1 MTDQYLVESVR
12 TLRFLSIVH
21 PFLRLVA
28 LVIAALAAPAK
39 GIAAS
44 TAGDVASPAADL
56 AWLMAAAGMVM
67 MMQVGFLLLEAGMVR
82 SKNSINVA
90 QKNLLDFVFGAVAF
104 AAVGFM
110 FAFGASGW
118 LPIGFDSDFFF
129 LQKLDSWE
137 AAFFVFQVMFC
148 GTAATI
154 VSGAVAERMKLAA
167 YVFGS
172 IFLSA
177 VIYPL
182 FVHWAWGAAL
192 GPNSGAFL
200 ANLGFVDFAGS
211 TVVHATG
218 GWISLAAC
226 VVIGPRQGRYDSEG
240 RPVRIAGH
248 SPVLSTTGA
257 LVLFFGWIGFNGGS
271 TLSANADVAPIILN
285 TVLAGGIACCVGYVL
300 GYMQDRVVLPEKSLC
315 GMLGGLVAVTAGCHV
330 LEPGGALIVGAL
342 GAAVAMFTNDFLERK
357 LKVDD
362 AVGAIG
368 VHGFAGVAG
377 TLALALLAPVDRLP
391 AGGRFEQLY
400 VQAFG
405 SALNFYWAFGLG
417 WIFFKILDKTLG
429 IRVSGEVEEIG
440 LNVAEHGSRLGVGHV
455 EQALSD
461 LLSGTA
467 DLSRRLPVEA
477 GDEAEKLTALF
488 NRLMDNIQTE
498 EKAREEERSLKRDDE
513 EAERVTALANATFEA
528 IVIYHDGIIV
538 DGNDQ
543 LAELVGIPLSELIG
557 RPIRSFLAAADQSE
571 IDAMTSAEGGFDMEI
586 DLLRDDGEIVPVEA
600 KGREI
605 VYRGRP
611 VRIGC
616 LVDLRERKRVEN
628 QIRYLAQHDPL
639 TSLPNRALFNQRL
652 ADSVRDIRRL
662 GGCAVLMID
671 LDHFKDIN
679 DIHGHPAGDA
689 VIRETAE
696 RLQRILGRHDVA
708 ARLGGDEFAII
719 LSRINFQAQV
729 EDFCGRLAQ
738 SFRKPF
744 EVGAGDLIKCG
755 VSVGAAMCPDHAE
768 TVEELVGRADVALYH
783 AKNSGRNTFQIFK
796 PGMNTL
802 IEKRRALEVDLDAGI
817 AKGEFEL
824 FLQPRVDAVSAEVT
838 SYEALLRWHHPD
850 RGIVSPVDFIPV
862 AEASGKIIALGEWV
876 IREACRMLSLEEN
889 VRRLSIN
896 VSAIQFR
903 HTDFRRRLDEI
914 VRRAGVETKRLEL
927 EITESVLI
935 DDDKRALKILNELKT
950 SGYAIALDD
959 FGTGYSSLSY
969 LSRYP
974 FDTIKIDRG
983 FVANLGEEASAEAI
997 VHSIIDLG
1005 GRLGMTVVAEGV
1017 ETLEQAQFLARSGCD
1032 ELQGYLLGRPQPLDK
1047 IALTVPAEVV
1057 AGLAA
1062 EIHGSVETPATQR
1075 ALMR

>member
-12 TLRFLSIVH
+12 TLRFLFIVH
-21 PFLRLVA
+21 PFFRLAA
-28 LVIAALAAPAK
+28 LAFATLAAPAK
-39 GIAAS
+39 GVAAS
-44 TAGDVASPAADL
+44 APGDTASAAGNI

-104 AAVGFM
+104 AAIGFM

-118 LPIGFDSDFFF
+118 LPVGVDGDFFF
-129 LQKLDSWE
+129 LQRLDSWE
-137 AAFFVFQVMFC
+137 SAFFVFQVMFC

-177 VIYPL
+177 VIYPF

-226 VVIGPRQGRYDSEG
+226 AVIGPRLGRYDSEG

-257 LVLFFGWIGFNGGS
+257 LILFFGWIGFNGGS

-300 GYMQDRVVLPEKSLC
+300 GYMQDQIVLPEKSLC
-315 GMLGGLVAVTAGCHV
+315 GMLGGLVAVTAGCQV
-330 LEPGGALIVGAL
+330 LQPGGALIVGAL
-342 GAAVAMFTNDFLERK
+342 GAAVAIFANDFLERK
-357 LKVDD
+357 LKIDD

-391 AGGRFEQLY
+391 AGGRLEQLY

-417 WIFFKILDKTLG
+417 WIFFKVLDKTLG

-461 LLSGTA
+461 LLSGAA

-477 GDEAEKLTALF
+477 GDEAENLTALF

-498 EKAREEERSLKRDDE
+498 ERAREEERSLKRDDE

-528 IVIYHDGIIV
+528 IVIYHDGIIL
-538 DGNDQ
+538 DGNEQ
-543 LAELVGIPLSELIG
+543 LAELMGVSLGQLIG
-557 RPIRSFLAAADQSE
+557 RPIRDVLAADQAE
-571 IDAMTSAEGGFDMEI
+571 ADAMTGAEGGFDMEI
-586 DLLRDDGEIVPVEA
+586 SLLRDDGEVIPVEM

-605 VYRGRP
+605 VYRGKP
-611 VRIGC
+611 MRIGC

-652 ADSVRDIRRL
+652 ADSVRDIRRQ

-689 VIRETAE
+689 VIREAAD
-696 RLQRILGRHDVA
+696 RLQRILGSHDVA

-744 EVGAGDLIKCG
+744 EIGGGDLIRCG
-755 VSVGAAMCPDHAE
+755 VSIGAAMCPDHAE

-783 AKNSGRNTFQIFK
+783 AKNSGRNTFRIFK

-817 AKGEFEL
+817 ARGEFEL
-824 FLQPRVDAVSAEVT
+824 FLQPRVDVVSAEVT
-838 SYEALLRWHHPD
+838 SYEALLRWHHPE

-862 AEASGKIIALGEWV
+862 AEASGKIIALGEWA
-876 IREACRMLSLEEN
+876 IREACRMLSLEAN
-889 VRRLSIN
+889 VGRLSIN
-896 VSAIQFR
+896 VSPIQFR

-914 VRRAGVETKRLEL
+914 VRTAGVETKRLEL

-935 DDDKRALKILNELKT
+935 DDDKRALKILNELKV
-950 SGYAIALDD
+950 SGYEIALDD

-983 FVANLGEEASAEAI
+983 FVSNLGEEGSAEAI

-1017 ETLEQAQFLARSGCD
+1017 ETLEQARFLARSGCD

-1047 IALTVPAEVV
+1047 IALSVPAEVV
-1057 AGLAA
+1057 AGLAM
-1062 EIHGSVETPATQR
+1062 EIHGGAETPATQR
-1075 ALMR
+1075 AS

>member
-1 MTDQYLVESVR
+1 MTPGAV
-12 TLRFLSIVH
+12 F
-21 PFLRLVA
+21 
-28 LVIAALAAPAK
+28 
-39 GIAAS
+39 AS
-44 TAGDVASPAADL
+44 DAGAGMDFPAADL
-56 AWLMAAAGMVM
+56 AWMMAAAGMVM

-110 FAFGASGW
+110 FAFGRSAW
-118 LPIGFDSDFFF
+118 LPIGIEDSFFF
-129 LQKLDSWE
+129 LRNLDSRE

-167 YVFGS
+167 YVLGS

-177 VIYPL
+177 FIYPV
-182 FVHWAWGAAL
+182 FVHWVWGAAMA
-192 GPNSGAFL
+192 PNSGAFL
-200 ANLGFVDFAGS
+200 ANLGFIDFAGS

-226 VVIGPRQGRYDSEG
+226 IVIGARHGRYDDAG

-257 LVLFFGWIGFNGGS
+257 LILFFGWIGFNGGS
-271 TLSANADVAPIILN
+271 TLSANADVAPIVLN
-285 TVLAGGIACCVGYVL
+285 TVLAGGMACCVGYVL
-300 GYMQDRVVLPEKSLC
+300 GYMQDRIVLPEKSLC

-342 GAAVAMFTNDFLERK
+342 GAVVAILGNDFLERR
-357 LKVDD
+357 LGVDD
-362 AVGAIG
+362 AVGAVG
-368 VHGFAGVAG
+368 VHAFAGVAG
-377 TLALALLAPVDRLP
+377 TIALAFLAPVERLP
-391 AGGRFEQLY
+391 AGGRFDQFY

-405 SALNFYWAFGLG
+405 AALNFYWAFGFG
-417 WIFFKILDKTLG
+417 WLFFKLLDLTMG

-461 LLSGTA
+461 LVTGTA
-467 DLSRRLPVEA
+467 DLSHRLPVEA

-488 NRLMDNIQTE
+488 NRLMDKIE
-498 EKAREEERSLKRDDE
+498 VGERAREEAQALKRDDE

-528 IVIYHDGIIV
+528 IVIHCNGVVV

-543 LAELVGIPLSELIG
+543 LAELVGTPL
-557 RPIRSFLAAADQSE
+557 Q
-571 IDAMTSAEGGFDMEI
+571 
-586 DLLRDDGEIVPVEA
+586 DLLGYPIDRLLIVRGPDDAGEIARDGSDFDGEIGLLRVDGELVPVEA

-605 VYRGRP
+605 VYRGQTM
-611 VRIGC
+611 RIVC
-616 LVDLRERKRVEN
+616 LIDLRERKRVEN

-639 TSLPNRALFNQRL
+639 TSLPNRALFNQKL
-652 ADSVRDIRRL
+652 AESVADVRRL

-689 VIRETAE
+689 VIRETAD
-696 RLQRILGRHDVA
+696 RLQRLLGRNDIA

-719 LSRINFQAQV
+719 LSRVNFVAQV
-729 EDFCGRLAQ
+729 EDFCHRLAQ

-744 EVGAGDLIKCG
+744 DIGAGDLVKCG
-755 VSVGAAMCPDHAE
+755 ASIGAAMCPDHAE

-783 AKNSGRNTFQIFK
+783 AKNAGRNIWQIFK
-796 PGMNTL
+796 PGMNAL

-824 FLQPRVDAVSAEVT
+824 FLQPRVDVVSAEVT
-838 SYEALLRWHHPD
+838 SYEALLRWHHPE

-862 AEASGKIIALGEWV
+862 AEASGNIIALGEWV
-876 IREACRMLSLEEN
+876 IHEACRILALEEN
-889 VRRLSIN
+889 VEKLSIN
-896 VSAIQFR
+896 VSPIQFR
-903 HTDFRRRLDEI
+903 HTDFHRRLDDI
-914 VRRAGVETKRLEL
+914 VRRAGVDPRRLEL

-935 DDDKRALKILNELKT
+935 DDDKRALKILKELKT

-983 FVANLGEEASAEAI
+983 FVANLGDEGSAEAI

-1017 ETLEQAQFLARSGCD
+1017 ETLEQASFLARSGCD
-1032 ELQGYLLGRPQPLDK
+1032 ELQGYLLGQPQPLER
-1047 IALTVPAEVV
+1047 IAVSVPAEVV
-1057 AGLAA
+1057 AGLAR
-1062 EIHGSVETPATQR
+1062 EKLNGGGRPSVLASS
-1075 ALMR
+1075 